1 MKTAS
6 FPSLR
11 VEPELRQAAEQS
23 LQEGETI
30 SSFVEQAIRESIA
43 RRQNQKEFLLRG
55 MRSREEA
62 QRSGNYVP
70 AEAVMQRLE
79 GMLAKAKAR
88 K

>member
-11 VEPELRQAAEQS
+11 VDPELRQAAEQS
-23 LQEGETI
+23 LHEGETI
-30 SSFVEQAIRESIA
+30 SSFVEQAIRETIA
-43 RRQNQKEFLLRG
+43 RRQNQKEFLIRG
-55 MRSREEA
+55 MRAREEA
-62 QRSGNYVP
+62 QRSGDYVP

-79 GMLAKAKAR
+79 GMLAKAKAG